1 MKRVLAEVD
10 STNAEAMRVAR
21 DLAGPAW
28 ILGLRQTAGRGRRGR
43 AWADPEGNFAA
54 TLVMRPAE
62 PVQEVALRSFVAAL
76 ALCDALEEAA
86 PGADLALKWPNDVLL
101 SGGKLAGILLESSSA
116 GRGVAHLAIGI
127 GVNLGHAPEAV
138 DGAGFAPV
146 SLREVTGTDI
156 GPEAFLNILAPA
168 YAAREA
174 QFLQLGFAP
183 VRAAWL
189 ARAARL
195 GEQITAR
202 TGSGETM
209 REITGVF
216 ETVDALGNLVLSG
229 PQGRRAIPA
238 ADVFF

>member
-1 MKRVLAEVD
+1 
-10 STNAEAMRVAR
+10 
-21 DLAGPAW
+21 
-28 ILGLRQTAGRGRRGR
+28 
-43 AWADPEGNFAA
+43 
-54 TLVMRPAE
+54 MRPAE

-156 GPEAFLNILAPA
+156 GPEAFLDILAPA